1 MMRKCH
7 LNTCPVG
14 IATQDPYLRDKFAG
28 SPEHVINFFY
38 YVAEELRTIMAKLGF
53 RTINEMVGR
62 TDVLMVDESRRNPKT
77 ANIDLEAQDALNTGK
92 RVELEGRVVNTD
104 RALGTTISYHVSNKY
119 GENGLPDDTIHINL
133 KGSAGQSLGAWL
145 APGVTIEL
153 EGDSNDYVGKG
164 LSGGRLIVYPPKV
177 SSFKSEENVIIGN
190 TCLYGATSGKAF
202 FSGIAAERF
211 AVRNSGATAVVEGTG
226 DHGCEYMTG
235 GRVIVLGSTGRNFAA
250 GMSGGIAYVLDLAND
265 FKCKVNMEMVE
276 FETINDHE
284 EIAWFKDMLEDHRH
298 YTGSAIADRI
308 LKNLG
313 QYLPKIVK
321 VMPTDY
327 RKVLEAQRAAKL
339 AAASQ
344 KTEVVPPVLTA
355 APLAAKPKPN
365 EPALVDLEDSM
376 VDSETYKKRS
386 EMVDKVR
393 GFMKYKRRGDA
404 YRNPKKRTK
413 DYKEISARLSDGEL
427 QVQAARCMDCG
438 VPFCQSNT
446 TGCPIGNIIPKW
458 NDLVFKNQWEEALN
472 RLLMTNNFPEFTG
485 RVCPAPC
492 EGSCV
497 LGINELPVA
506 IKSIECAIIDRGFE
520 MGWMKPRPPTVRTG
534 KRVAVIGSG
543 PAGLAAADQLNKAGH
558 LVTVYDR
565 NDRFGGLLMYGIP
578 NMKLDKGI
586 VQRRIDLMAAEGIN
600 FVPNAHVGVTTD
612 VNDIRSQNDALI
624 LATGATWPRDLPI
637 ANRNLDGIH
646 FAMEF
651 LQLNTQSLLD
661 SELNDGKYI
670 SAKGKHVVVIG
681 GGDTGCDCIATSLR
695 HGAASIVNFE
705 LLPQPP
711 ATRAKDNPW
720 PQFPRVF
727 KQDYGH
733 SEVQSHFGKDPR
745 EYSIVTKE
753 FVSDGNG
760 KVKGL
765 NTIRV
770 EWTQDASGRWSMKE
784 MAGTEQYFQADLV
797 LLSMGFMGPEAEL
810 LKAVGVKLDGRSN
823 IETPKSSYHTS
834 VSNVFAAGDARR
846 GQSLIVWGINEG
858 RQCAREV
865 DEYLVGNTLLPVTGG
880 LQQRSLK
887 SLTFTQP
894 IAASI

>member
-1 MMRKCH
+1 
-7 LNTCPVG
+7 
-14 IATQDPYLRDKFAG
+14 
-28 SPEHVINFFY
+28 
-38 YVAEELRTIMAKLGF
+38 
-53 RTINEMVGR
+53 
-62 TDVLMVDESRRNPKT
+62 
-77 ANIDLEAQDALNTGK
+77 
-92 RVELEGRVVNTD
+92 
-104 RALGTTISYHVSNKY
+104 
-119 GENGLPDDTIHINL
+119 
-133 KGSAGQSLGAWL
+133 
-145 APGVTIEL
+145 
-153 EGDSNDYVGKG
+153 
-164 LSGGRLIVYPPKV
+164 
-177 SSFKSEENVIIGN
+177 
-190 TCLYGATSGKAF
+190 
-202 FSGIAAERF
+202 
-211 AVRNSGATAVVEGTG
+211 
-226 DHGCEYMTG
+226 
-235 GRVIVLGSTGRNFAA
+235 
-250 GMSGGIAYVLDLAND
+250 
-265 FKCKVNMEMVE
+265 
-276 FETINDHE
+276 
-284 EIAWFKDMLEDHRH
+284 
-298 YTGSAIADRI
+298 
-308 LKNLG
+308 
-313 QYLPKIVK
+313 
-321 VMPTDY
+321 
-327 RKVLEAQRAAKL
+327 
-339 AAASQ
+339 
-344 KTEVVPPVLTA
+344 
-355 APLAAKPKPN
+355 
-365 EPALVDLEDSM
+365 
-376 VDSETYKKRS
+376 
-386 EMVDKVR
+386 
-393 GFMKYKRRGDA
+393 
-404 YRNPKKRTK
+404 
-413 DYKEISARLSDGEL
+413 L

-438 VPFCQSNT
+438 VPFCQSNA

-534 KRVAVIGSG
+534 KKVAVIGSG

-565 NDRFGGLLMYGIP
+565 NDRFGGLLMY
-578 NMKLDKGI
+578 

-600 FVPNAHVGVTTD
+600 FVPNTHVGVTTD

-784 MAGTEQYFQADLV
+784 MTGTEQYFQADLV

-880 LQQRSLK
+880 LQARSLK
-887 SLTFTQP
+887 SLTFPQP
-894 IAASI
+894 AVAAASI